1 MKEIKSIV
9 SGVAVTGKVGD
20 YIFYNRLGVPCVR
33 RANLRRKDPGTCTP
47 GQRISQDRMRY
58 LVSLYKALKG
68 TSVGQAWRL
77 ARKRPG
83 QTGFNAF
90 VSRNYAA
97 FGKDEVIADY
107 ARVKM
112 SEGDLRLPL
121 GISAAASGP
130 KAVTLEWATDDDKI
144 MGRSDDRLHVLLM
157 AGDGSFRVAVRDT
170 LSVCRGDG
178 RAVVCL
184 IADEG
189 LPEHLYC
196 FWASADGSRFSPSWY
211 TRIAWK

>member
-33 RANLRRKDPGTCTP
+33 RANLRKKNPGTCTP

-97 FGKDEVIADY
+97 FGKDEVIADWPRRRPP
-107 ARVKM
+107 APRP
-112 SEGDLRLPL
+112 SRW
-121 GISAAASGP
+121 SGP
-130 KAVTLEWATDDDKI
+130 PMTTKSWGGPTTGCTYCSWRATA
-144 MGRSDDRLHVLLM
+144 RSGSPCGTRCRSVGETDGPSCASSRTRGCRSICIAFGHRRTA
-157 AGDGSFRVAVRDT
+157 AGFRP
-170 LSVCRGDG
+170 RGTH
-178 RAVVCL
+178 A
-184 IADEG
+184 
-189 LPEHLYC
+189 
-196 FWASADGSRFSPSWY
+196 
-211 TRIAWK
+211 